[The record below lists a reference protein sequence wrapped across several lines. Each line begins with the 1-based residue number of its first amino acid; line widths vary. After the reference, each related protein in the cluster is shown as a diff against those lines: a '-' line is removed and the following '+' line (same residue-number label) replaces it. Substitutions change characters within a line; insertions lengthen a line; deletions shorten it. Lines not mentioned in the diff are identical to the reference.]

1 VAALATFSL
10 EVSVG
15 FISLF
20 CHSRHR
26 CVRRFH
32 SGFLFWV
39 WGRGRGRGREG
50 EVFWLFFI
58 LAFIYWSL
66 SLSSSECGS
75 NHRLLSFEILIGIAL
90 PNMGSIAALS
100 FFKFY

>member
-1 VAALATFSL
+1 MAVPVEEAVAALATFSL

-26 CVRRFH
+26 CVRHFH
-32 SGFLFWV
+32 SGVLFWF
-39 WGRGRGRGREG
+39 EG
-50 EVFWLFFI
+50 GVGSGGFPALLI

-66 SLSSSECGS
+66 SLFNSECGS
-75 NHRLLSFEILIGIAL
+75 KHRLLSFEILIGIAF
-90 PNMGSIAALS
+90 A
-100 FFKFY
+100 